1 MGFLLPKIIRINETN
16 NEIIIVEKILKEAYC
31 NESSKLTH
39 QDKTWQ

>member
-1 MGFLLPKIIRINETN
+1 MKR
-16 NEIIIVEKILKEAYC
+16 IIVEKILKEAYC